1 MDTTV
6 SGVGVIDKS
15 MAVIDALAE
24 GPCTTA
30 ELVERTGIT
39 RATVHRLASALETHG
54 LVRRSSDG
62 RFALGYRFVSLA
74 RTIDG
79 LDVLCDAARP
89 HLLALSEQ
97 SGESAQLYV
106 RDNSD
111 RVCVDVAESA
121 HGLRTIV
128 AVGARLTLERG
139 SAGRALTEPEAG
151 LATSVGEREPG
162 VASVSAPILD
172 QQGAAVAAISVSGP
186 IDRMSTTP
194 ADRFGPLVLTAAHAV
209 AAQLETLAAGS
220 SGLGIAGSSSLGTAG
235 SSGLGIAG
243 SSGLG
248 IAGSSGLDGHDLDGH
263 FAAG

>member
-15 MAVIDALAE
+15 MSVIDALARQ
-24 GPCTTA
+24 PCTTA
-30 ELVERTGIT
+30 ELVEQTGIT
-39 RATVHRLASALETHG
+39 RATVHRLASALEAHG

-74 RTIDG
+74 RTVDG
-79 LDVLCDAARP
+79 LGVLCDAARP
-89 HLLALSEQ
+89 HLRSLSEQ

-106 RDNSD
+106 RDGID

-139 SAGRALTEPEAG
+139 SAGRALMQPEAG

-172 QQGAAVAAISVSGP
+172 KSGDAVAAISVSGP
-186 IDRMSTTP
+186 IERMTSSP
-194 ADRFGPLVLTAAHAV
+194 ADRFGPLVLQAAAV
-209 AAQLETLAAGS
+209 VASELGS
-220 SGLGIAGSSSLGTAG
+220 LVPSGFEGG
-235 SSGLGIAG
+235 
-243 SSGLG
+243 
-248 IAGSSGLDGHDLDGH
+248 DLDGH
-263 FAAG
+263 LATG

>member
-1 MDTTV
+1 MDTIV

-15 MAVIDALAE
+15 MAVIDALAQ
-24 GPCTTA
+24 GPCTTS

-39 RATVHRLASALETHG
+39 RATVHRLATALELHG
-54 LVRRSSDG
+54 LVRRSADG

-79 LDVLCDAARP
+79 LAALCDAAAP
-89 HLLALSEQ
+89 HLESLSEQ

-106 RDNSD
+106 RDGKD
-111 RVCVDVAESA
+111 RVCIDVAESA

-139 SAGRALTEPEAG
+139 SAGRALTHADEG

-172 QQGAAVAAISVSGP
+172 HQGTVIGAISVSGP
-186 IDRMSTTP
+186 IDRMSTDP
-194 ADRFGPLVLTAAHAV
+194 AQRFGPLVLEAADAV
-209 AAQLETLAAGS
+209 AKQLSPAQL
-220 SGLGIAGSSSLGTAG
+220 
-235 SSGLGIAG
+235 
-243 SSGLG
+243 
-248 IAGSSGLDGHDLDGH
+248 
-263 FAAG
+263 

>member
-15 MAVIDALAE
+15 MAVIDALAV
-24 GPCTTA
+24 GPCSTS
-30 ELVERTGIT
+30 ELVARTGIT

-54 LVRRSSDG
+54 LVRRSDDG

-79 LDVLCDAARP
+79 LGALCDAARP
-89 HLLALSEQ
+89 HLRMLSEQ

-106 RDNSD
+106 RDGSD
-111 RVCVDVAESA
+111 RICVEVAESA

-139 SAGRALTEPEAG
+139 SAGRALLSPEAG
-151 LATSVGEREPG
+151 LATSMGEREPG

-172 QQGAAVAAISVSGP
+172 ATGSAVAAISVSGP
-186 IDRMSTTP
+186 IDRMSSAP
-194 ADRFGPLVLTAAHAV
+194 DERFGPLVLAAAAAV
-209 AAQLETLAAGS
+209 GDQLSPRPDRS
-220 SGLGIAGSSSLGTAG
+220 SV
-235 SSGLGIAG
+235 
-243 SSGLG
+243 
-248 IAGSSGLDGHDLDGH
+248 DGDDLDG
-263 FAAG
+263 

>member
-15 MAVIDALAE
+15 MAVIDALAL
-24 GPCTTA
+24 GPCSTSD
-30 ELVERTGIT
+30 LVERTGIT
-39 RATVHRLASALETHG
+39 RATVHRLASALEMHG
-54 LVRRSSDG
+54 LVRRSDDG

-79 LDVLCDAARP
+79 LGALCDAARP
-89 HLLALSEQ
+89 HLRTLSEK

-106 RDNSD
+106 RDGDD
-111 RVCVDVAESA
+111 RVCVEVAESA

-139 SAGRALTEPEAG
+139 SAGRALMRPEDG

-172 QQGAAVAAISVSGP
+172 HLGGAVAAISVSGP
-186 IDRMSTTP
+186 IDRMSAVP
-194 ADRFGPLVLTAAHAV
+194 ADRFGPLVLAAARSV
-209 AAQLETLAAGS
+209 SAQLDPKDQASMVTISTVISPPGEA
-220 SGLGIAGSSSLGTAG
+220 
-235 SSGLGIAG
+235 
-243 SSGLG
+243 
-248 IAGSSGLDGHDLDGH
+248 
-263 FAAG
+263 

>member
-15 MAVIDALAE
+15 MAVIDALALGE
-24 GPCTTA
+24 CTTA

-54 LVRRSSDG
+54 LVRRVPDG

-74 RTIDG
+74 RMVDG
-79 LDVLCDAARP
+79 SGVLSDAARP
-89 HLLALSEQ
+89 HLRRLSEQ

-106 RDNSD
+106 RDGQD
-111 RVCVDVAESA
+111 RICIDVAESA

-128 AVGARLTLERG
+128 AVGARLTLQRG
-139 SAGRALTEPEAG
+139 SAGHALQHPDDG

-172 QQGAAVAAISVSGP
+172 HRGLVVAAISVSGP
-186 IDRMSTTP
+186 IERMTATP
-194 ADRFGPLVLTAAHAV
+194 AERFGPLVSEAASLVEAELRAV
-209 AAQLETLAAGS
+209 AG
-220 SGLGIAGSSSLGTAG
+220 
-235 SSGLGIAG
+235 
-243 SSGLG
+243 
-248 IAGSSGLDGHDLDGH
+248 SGLDGDDLDGH
-263 FAAG
+263 LAAR

>member
-1 MDTTV
+1 MDTTI

-15 MAVIDALAE
+15 MAVIDALAH

-30 ELVERTGIT
+30 ELVARTGIT

-54 LVRRSSDG
+54 LVRRSDDG

-79 LDVLCDAARP
+79 LGVLCDAARP
-89 HLLALSEQ
+89 HLRELSER

-106 RDNSD
+106 RDGKD

-139 SAGRALTEPEAG
+139 SAGRALMQPGAG
-151 LATSVGEREPG
+151 LVTSVGEREPG
-162 VASVSAPILD
+162 VASVSAPIVD
-172 QQGAAVAAISVSGP
+172 ASGAAVAAISVSGP
-186 IDRMSTTP
+186 IDRMTTSP
-194 ADRFGPLVLTAAHAV
+194 ADRFGPLVMAAASAV
-209 AAQLETLAAGS
+209 GAQLEP
-220 SGLGIAGSSSLGTAG
+220 
-235 SSGLGIAG
+235 
-243 SSGLG
+243 
-248 IAGSSGLDGHDLDGH
+248 SGLDGDDLDRH
-263 FAAG
+263 LAAG

>member
-106 RDNSD
+106 RDNPRLAWRPRLANES
-111 RVCVDVAESA
+111 RGLRRSA
-121 HGLRTIV
+121 HRF
-128 AVGARLTLERG
+128 
-139 SAGRALTEPEAG
+139 S
-151 LATSVGEREPG
+151 TSREPRSPQS
-162 VASVSAPILD
+162 AS
-172 QQGAAVAAISVSGP
+172 AVRSTECRPRRP
-186 IDRMSTTP
+186 IDSVRW
-194 ADRFGPLVLTAAHAV
+194 F
-209 AAQLETLAAGS
+209 
-220 SGLGIAGSSSLGTAG
+220 
-235 SSGLGIAG
+235 
-243 SSGLG
+243 
-248 IAGSSGLDGHDLDGH
+248 
-263 FAAG
+263 

>member
-15 MAVIDALAE
+15 MAVINALAL
-24 GPCTTA
+24 GPCSTS
-30 ELVERTGIT
+30 ELVTRTGIT
-39 RATVHRLASALETHG
+39 RATVHRLASALEIHG
-54 LVRRSSDG
+54 LVRRSDDG

-79 LDVLCDAARP
+79 LGALCDAARP
-89 HLLALSEQ
+89 HLRTLSEE

-106 RDNSD
+106 RDGND
-111 RVCVDVAESA
+111 RVCVDAAESA

-139 SAGRALTEPEAG
+139 SAGRALLRPEEG

-172 QQGAAVAAISVSGP
+172 HIGNAVAAISVSGP
-186 IDRMSTTP
+186 IDRMSAAP
-194 ADRFGPLVLTAAHAV
+194 AERLGPLVLSAARSV
-209 AAQLETLAAGS
+209 GSQLSPTSDGSGVDGDDFDGHLAAG
-220 SGLGIAGSSSLGTAG
+220 
-235 SSGLGIAG
+235 
-243 SSGLG
+243 
-248 IAGSSGLDGHDLDGH
+248 
-263 FAAG
+263 

>member
-15 MAVIDALAE
+15 MAVIDALAQ

-30 ELVERTGIT
+30 ELVDRTGIT

-74 RTIDG
+74 RTVDG
-79 LDVLCDAARP
+79 LGVLCDAARP
-89 HLLALSEQ
+89 HLRALSEQ

-106 RDNSD
+106 RDGGD
-111 RVCVDVAESA
+111 RVCIDVAESA

-139 SAGRALTEPEAG
+139 SAGRALMQPDAG
-151 LATSVGEREPG
+151 LATSVEEREPG

-172 QQGAAVAAISVSGP
+172 HQGVAVAAISVSGP

-194 ADRFGPLVLTAAHAV
+194 NDRFGPLVLEAAAAV
-209 AAQLETLAAGS
+209 GSQLGLLAAQASMATISTVISPPGEA
-220 SGLGIAGSSSLGTAG
+220 
-235 SSGLGIAG
+235 
-243 SSGLG
+243 
-248 IAGSSGLDGHDLDGH
+248 
-263 FAAG
+263 